1 MNAFERLVGQSQAV
15 ELLTQAIARNRIA
28 PAYLFTGAE
37 GVGRKLAAY
46 GLIECL
52 FHPVG
57 QGERSPAQ
65 QQILRQ
71 RIEGRNHPDLLWVEP
86 TYMHQGK
93 RLTLAEAI
101 AADVKRRTTAL
112 IRLEQI
118 REVGQFLGR
127 SPLEAA
133 RSVVVLEH
141 AEQMPEASANALL
154 KTLEEPGQATLIL
167 IARSPESLLPTIVSR
182 CQRIPF
188 FRLTAADVA
197 AVLQRAGRSDVLA
210 DPQILQLAQ
219 GSPGAAIAH
228 WQRLQEIPSE
238 ILQPL
243 TQPPRSP
250 REALSLA
257 RQIQQALDVDAQAWL
272 IDWLQQQYWQGG
284 AWGRQTVTGLRSLE
298 RARDYLRQNVSPR
311 LVWEVT
317 LLELVRG

>member
-1 MNAFERLVGQSQAV
+1 MVMSAFAQLMGQPQAV
-15 ELLTQAIARNRIA
+15 ELLTQAIARGRIA
-28 PAYLFTGAE
+28 PAYLFTGIE
-37 GVGRKLAAY
+37 GIGRKLAAY

-57 QGERSPAQ
+57 QGDLSPSQ

-86 TYMHQGK
+86 TYLHQGK

-167 IARSPESLLPTIVSR
+167 IARSP
-182 CQRIPF
+182 
-188 FRLTAADVA
+188 
-197 AVLQRAGRSDVLA
+197 
-210 DPQILQLAQ
+210 
-219 GSPGAAIAH
+219 
-228 WQRLQEIPSE
+228 
-238 ILQPL
+238 
-243 TQPPRSP
+243 
-250 REALSLA
+250 
-257 RQIQQALDVDAQAWL
+257 
-272 IDWLQQQYWQGG
+272 
-284 AWGRQTVTGLRSLE
+284 
-298 RARDYLRQNVSPR
+298 
-311 LVWEVT
+311 
-317 LLELVRG
+317 